1 MPRFPR
7 EPSLA
12 QAEMTEYITSADA
25 ARQLGYTVQHVRR
38 LVRQGTLS
46 GVKMGR
52 DWVVQQNSVQELMA
66 RRENL
71 PLPLQEIVP

>member
-1 MPRFPR
+1 
-7 EPSLA
+7 
-12 QAEMTEYITSADA
+12 MTDFITSADA

-52 DWVVQQNSVQELMA
+52 DWVVQQSSVQELMA
-66 RRENL
+66 LRENL
-71 PLPLQEIVP
+71 SLPLEEIAP

>member
-1 MPRFPR
+1 
-7 EPSLA
+7 
-12 QAEMTEYITSADA
+12 MTDLITSADA

-38 LVRQGTLS
+38 LMRQGILS

-52 DWVVQQNSVQELMA
+52 DWLVQQCSVQELMA

-71 PLPLQEIVP
+71 PLPLEEIVP

>member
-1 MPRFPR
+1 MFPC
-7 EPSLA
+7 EHSAANPY
-12 QAEMTEYITSADA
+12 MTDLITSADA

-38 LVRQGTLS
+38 LVRQGTLV

-52 DWVVQQNSVQELMA
+52 DWVVQQTSVEELAA

-71 PLPLQEIVP
+71 PLPFEGATG